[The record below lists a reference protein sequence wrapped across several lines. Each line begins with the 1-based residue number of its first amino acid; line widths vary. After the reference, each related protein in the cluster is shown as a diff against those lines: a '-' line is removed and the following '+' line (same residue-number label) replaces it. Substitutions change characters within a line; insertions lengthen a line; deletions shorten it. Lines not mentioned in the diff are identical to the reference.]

1 MTITTKIAG
10 EAGTPTF
17 RVYFLNGEA
26 VVSPFHDVPLW
37 VNEKAAVANML
48 VEIPRGTNAKMEIST
63 KELMNPIKQDVKDGK
78 LRFVHDKY
86 PFNYGALPQTWENPH
101 HVHPDT
107 GAKGDN
113 DPLDACEIGSALGAQ
128 GEFKQVKILGVWA
141 MIDAGETDWKI
152 LCIDTKDP
160 VADQINTIEDVERVL
175 PGKINEVFT
184 FLRDYK
190 IPDGKGPN
198 NFAFDGKLLDKEFA
212 IKITN
217 ETNQEWKQLVSG
229 NTESPLAIEST
240 LTEGV
245 KKSVCGKE
253 TKSKLSL

>member
-1 MTITTKIAG
+1 MTITTKIVGEEGAG
-10 EAGTPTF
+10 SF
-17 RVYFLNGEA
+17 RVYFMNGDH

-37 VNEKAAVANML
+37 VNQQTAVANML

-86 PFNYGALPQTWENPH
+86 PFNYGALPQTWENPN

-113 DPLDACEIGSALGAQ
+113 DPLDACEIGSALGTQ
-128 GEFKQVKILGVWA
+128 GQFKQVKVLGVWA
-141 MIDAGETDWKI
+141 MLDAGETDWKI
-152 LCIDTKDP
+152 LCIDVTDP
-160 VADQINTIEDVERVL
+160 LAAQINTIEDVEKHM
-175 PGKINEVFT
+175 PGKIEEVFT

-198 NFAFDGKLLDKEFA
+198 KFAFDSKLLDKEFA
-212 IKITN
+212 VKITN
-217 ETNQEWKQLVSG
+217 ETHEEWKALVTG
-229 NTESPLAIEST
+229 ACESPLAIEST
-240 LTEGV
+240 LKEGV
-245 KKSVCGKE
+245 KKSVCGLA
-253 TKSKLSL
+253 TKTQLKL